1 MHLMFICGCLE
12 PGCDGVGDYV
22 VRLGTALVSQ
32 HMEVYILALND
43 TYTEDIAEEKRCTA
57 HGSIQVRRFP
67 SVMAWPERSELAS
80 DFVREVSPEVVS
92 LQYVPYSFQEKGLPF
107 SLNAWLGAL
116 SGEFRSHVML
126 HEIWLDSPAGWKQR
140 IAAFLQRRLIRKM
153 IGMMKPEVVNVSV
166 PYDREVLGK
175 IGVCADVL
183 PLFGNIYPDT
193 VTQTGRKSMLP
204 ERDVPTVLYFG
215 AAPKGD
221 FRQIF
226 INEVLSF
233 CRKDFRGIR
242 LVFTGGE
249 ATAKTAFFEA
259 LKASLSGYCCEI
271 LDLGFLPA
279 GEISSVMRQCDAG
292 ISKSKPRYL
301 GKSGAAT
308 AMLEHGLPV
317 WLPRW
322 NGKDELAVSF
332 RPELVFGTLQAALYS
347 SRQPYRS
354 LLTEVAERFIVQF
367 QEEFSGKMEVGI

>member
-1 MHLMFICGCLE
+1 MRLMFVCGCLE

-22 VRLGTALVSQ
+22 VRLGTALVSP

-43 TYTEDIAEEKRCTA
+43 TYIGNVATEKRGTA
-57 HGSIQVRRFP
+57 QGSIQVRRFP
-67 SVMAWPERSELAS
+67 SVMAWHKRSEQALH
-80 DFVREVSPEVVS
+80 FVREVSPEVLS
-92 LQYVPYSFQEKGLPF
+92 LQYVPYSFHKKGLPF
-107 SLNAWLGAL
+107 SLNNWLGTL

-140 IAAFLQRRLIRKM
+140 VAAFLQRRLIRKM
-153 IGMMKPEVVNVSV
+153 IGMMKPGVVNVSV
-166 PYDREVLGK
+166 PHDRDVLAK
-175 IGVCADVL
+175 IGICADVL
-183 PLFGNIYPDT
+183 PLFGNVCPGTAIQP
-193 VTQTGRKSMLP
+193 GRKSMLA

-215 AAPKGD
+215 AAPKGA

-226 INEVLSF
+226 TNEVLGF
-233 CRKDFRGIR
+233 CKKDLRGIR

-249 ATAKTAFFEA
+249 AQAKAAFFEV
-259 LKASLSGYCCEI
+259 LKASLRGYPCEI

-279 GEISSVMRQCDAG
+279 GEISRLMRQCDAG

-301 GKSGAAT
+301 GKSGAAA

-322 NGKDELAVSF
+322 NGKEELGVSF
-332 RPELVFGTLQAALYS
+332 RPDLVFRTLQAALYS

-354 LLTEVAERFIVQF
+354 LLAEVAERFIGQF
-367 QEEFSGKMEVGI
+367 PVEPSVKMEVGI